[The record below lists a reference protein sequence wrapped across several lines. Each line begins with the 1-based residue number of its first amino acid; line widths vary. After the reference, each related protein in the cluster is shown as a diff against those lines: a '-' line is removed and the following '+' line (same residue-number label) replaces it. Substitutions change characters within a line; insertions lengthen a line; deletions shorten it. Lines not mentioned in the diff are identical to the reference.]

1 MKIKLDENIP
11 RSVIELLAEVGHQ
24 ADTVGQEGLQGRS
37 DAEVWAAA
45 QQAGA
50 FLVTQ
55 DLDFSDL
62 RQFQPG
68 RHRGILLLR
77 FREPGLG
84 VLTERLRTI
93 LRSEDMEGWRGC
105 FVVAT
110 DHRIRVRRPAS

>member
-1 MKIKLDENIP
+1 M
-11 RSVIELLAEVGHQ
+11 
-24 ADTVGQEGLQGRS
+24 GQEGLQGRS

-62 RQFQPG
+62 RRFQPG
-68 RHRGILLLR
+68 THHGILLLR

-84 VLTERLRTI
+84 ILVERLGAI
-93 LRSEDMEGWRGC
+93 LRSEDVEGWREC

-110 DHRIRVRRPAS
+110 DHRIRIHRPAS